1 MCLLLLLFV
10 VILLYIYKK
19 IVVVCFLNKDS
30 VRIEKAGTHTTTT
43 TAKYNDQLTKL
54 HKKGPWRAVP
64 FRLETDGNR
73 DKTFITTCDFNS
85 TV

>member
-10 VILLYIYKK
+10 VILLYIF
-19 IVVVCFLNKDS
+19 VVVCFLNKDS
-30 VRIEKAGTHTTTT
+30 VRIEKAGTHTTTP

-73 DKTFITTCDFNS
+73 DKTFITTCVFNS